1 MSKRTVNF
9 SDKSIFNPGALQLNN
24 INVATLGQLNQL
36 LATAGVVISYGGTD
50 DLGKRMIVSDQDAAD
65 WSLAS
70 IGTLFGGIYQAVQVD
85 SAATAANIF
94 PGAAAYLLDTA
105 AGGGANSGSQ
115 GFVVT
120 DSAHA
125 LATNLGCG
133 VFLNAVTP
141 GQFTFIQIS
150 GKATVKYTAAPAS
163 LVAGSLVVFKGVTAG
178 TFDTI
183 LDATAITGALLSAVL
198 GNSIQAPSNNGL
210 GTIFI
215 KTLLG
220 RY

>member
-1 MSKRTVNF
+1 MTQRAVNF
-9 SDKSIFNPGALQLNN
+9 TDKSLFNPAFKLNN
-24 INVATLGQLNQL
+24 VNVATLGQINAL
-36 LATAGVVISYGGTD
+36 LAASGVVMGMGGQD
-50 DLGKRMIVSDQDAAD
+50 DLGKRLTIMDQDAAD
-65 WSLAS
+65 WSLAAT
-70 IGTLFGGIYQAVQVD
+70 GTLFGGIYQAVQVD
-85 SAATAANIF
+85 SGATAANIF

-105 AGGGANSGSQ
+105 TGGGNNSGSQ
-115 GFVVT
+115 GYVVT
-120 DSAHA
+120 DQAHA

-133 VFLNAVTP
+133 VFLNAITP
-141 GQFTFIQIS
+141 GNFGFIQIS

-163 LVAGSLVVFKGVTAG
+163 LVAGCLVVFKGVTAG

-183 LDATAITGALLSAVL
+183 LDATAITGALLSAVI
-198 GNSIQAPSNNGL
+198 GNSIQAPVANTL